1 MANWCFN
8 VLKMNNIDRILGTL
22 NNNKYF
28 DFRRFIP
35 EPACEADCPEEY
47 ILDKNDTTIIPRD
60 DKPWLNWYKWRV
72 ENWNT
77 NHNACD
83 FEYVNENTIRFDTA
97 WSVPFPVLKIISK
110 QFPEEDIVLSTR
122 WKMNF
127 MSELVTYRNGE
138 IVNARKFNYDFE
150 TDGWVE
156 IMEDGSEV
164 PVDEDDL
171 I

>member
-1 MANWCFN
+1 MIDMANWCFN
-8 VLKMNNIDRILGTL
+8 VLKMNNIDRILSTL

-28 DFRRFIP
+28 DFGKFIP

-60 DKPWLNWYKWRV
+60 DKPWFNWYKWRV

-97 WSVPFPVLKIISK
+97 WSVPVPVIKTVSK
-110 QFPEEDIVLSTR
+110 QFPDEDITVSTR
-122 WKMNF
+122 F
-127 MSELVTYRNGE
+127 EVGFGQTISTYRNGKIIE
-138 IVNARKFNYDFE
+138 TRDFAYDFE
-150 TDGWVE
+150 TDSLIE
-156 IMEDGSEV
+156 ITDNN
-164 PVDEDDL
+164 
-171 I
+171 